1 MKLRKAQ
8 VKTKMVGVFFDIEKA
23 YDMVWKEVML
33 IQLNQMGI
41 DGKLFNWIM
50 IS

>member
-1 MKLRKAQ
+1 
-8 VKTKMVGVFFDIEKA
+8 MVLGVFFDIEKA

-41 DGKLFNWIM
+41 NGTLFNWIM